1 MAPVKITSR
10 SLRLFFLLAAVAGAG
25 LVTLV
30 TGREAGMA
38 RRTQM
43 IGSDRIVASEYLA
56 EMNGPMCEFTPEFRT
71 ASASEEL
78 IASAAQYGGSQTAP
92 RAAGVSGAPRTRP
105 SKAERDALA
114 RRNPKY
120 VMRDTNPGY
129 AGIAIDVT
137 RGEVVMADE
146 NLFSIHVFDRTT
158 NTPPNAAR
166 SEPKRMISGE
176 DTSLEFA
183 CSVYVD
189 PTSGEIYGINNDTLN
204 WMPVFGRDARGNAK
218 PLRRL
223 ATPHTTFG
231 IVADEE
237 RQELLITIQD
247 DQAIQVFKKGA
258 KDEDAGTR
266 VIQGPKTMMAD
277 PHGITLDPIRKK
289 VFVSN
294 WGSRNTR
301 AATDP
306 ARQKRGWPIGRNQNN
321 AGSGEWIPA
330 SITVYPKDASGDVA
344 PIQTISG
351 PKAQLDWPTALA
363 FHAGRNELFV
373 ANDTTHTITVYS
385 GDANGDVAPI
395 RVLTGPKTNIK
406 HPTGV
411 AVDEKN
417 NELWVA
423 NFGNHSATVYAIDAS
438 GNVAPKRMIRSAPIG
453 TPTPMIGNPHTMAYD
468 TKRNEILVAN

>member
-1 MAPVKITSR
+1 MTSE
-10 SLRLFFLLAAVAGAG
+10 SRLFRSPGVLFLFAILFAAG
-25 LVTLV
+25 LLTVV
-30 TGREAGMA
+30 FGGKPSVDRKPV
-38 RRTQM
+38 M
-43 IGSDRIVASEYLA
+43 IGADRIVAREQLA
-56 EMNGPMCEFTPEFRT
+56 EVNGPMCEFVP
-71 ASASEEL
+71 
-78 IASAAQYGGSQTAP
+78 ASAAQELVARARPAVDPSAP
-92 RAAGVSGAPRTRP
+92 KTRP

-114 RRNPKY
+114 KRQPKY
-120 VMRDTNPGY
+120 IMKDSNPGY
-129 AGIAIDVT
+129 AGIAVDPT
-137 RGEVVMADE
+137 RNEVILADE
-146 NLFSIHVFDRTT
+146 NMFGIHVFDRTT
-158 NTPPNAAR
+158 NTPPRAAR
-166 SEPKRMISGE
+166 SEPKRMIMGE

-189 PTSGEIYGINNDTLN
+189 PATGEIYGINNDTLN
-204 WMPVFGRDARGNAK
+204 WMPVFGRDQQGNAK

-247 DQAIQVFKKGA
+247 DQAIQVFKKNA
-258 KDEDAGTR
+258 KDEEPGTR
-266 VIQGPKTMMAD
+266 VIQGPDTMMAD
-277 PHGITLDPIRKK
+277 PHGITLDTARKK
-289 VFVSN
+289 IFVSN

-301 AATDP
+301 KATDP
-306 ARQKRGWPIGRNQNN
+306 QREKRVWPIGRNQNN
-321 AGSGEWIPA
+321 PGSGEWLPA
-330 SITVYPKDASGDVA
+330 SITVYPKDASGNVK
-344 PIQTISG
+344 PLQTISG
-351 PKAQLDWPTALA
+351 PKTQLDWPTALA

-423 NFGNHSATVYAIDAS
+423 NFGNHSATVYDIAAS
-438 GNVAPKRMIRSAPIG
+438 GNAEPKRMIRSAPIG
-453 TPTPMIGNPHTMAYD
+453 TPTPMIGNPHTMAFD